1 MPLEIRRRP
10 QASEDVLEIWSY
22 IAVESLSS
30 ADRVADRFE
39 DVFHILAGYPDMG
52 LARPELGEGLKSFP
66 DGRYIIFYRH
76 TPHILDIVRVVAAAR
91 KLSPDF
97 FEA

>member
-1 MPLEIRRRP
+1 MRLEIRRKPR
-10 QASEDVLEIWSY
+10 ASEDILEIWSY
-22 IAVESLSS
+22 IAIESLRS

-39 DVFHILAGYPDMG
+39 DVFNILAGYPEMG

-76 TPHILDIVRVVAAAR
+76 SSHILDIVRVVAAAR

-97 FEA
+97 FET